1 VLIYLWRE
9 RVMHGRVIF
18 KVGDLVRENMFGK
31 VSEPGIII
39 KPGKQE
45 HGGWVVRFPS
55 HGDFWMLPCN
65 MELVNAAR

>member
-1 VLIYLWRE
+1 
-9 RVMHGRVIF
+9 MHGRVIF

-65 MELVNAAR
+65 M